1 MSVRS
6 VVRTSHIEFN
16 RPESP
21 QKPGT
26 TPARNSAPDPINR
39 FMSIKIFSHNE
50 PVTRAQ
56 AAAGKIQK
64 EKMGS
69 FSLDRAIKPRRVR
82 GVGCRLHAA
91 AGRLKLGPPPRRV
104 PPTQAQLASC
114 REPSPSFDS
123 SRLALRTF
131 IPADLGSLVDRF
143 TG

>member
-16 RPESP
+16 QPESP
-21 QKPGT
+21 QKPVT

-56 AAAGKIQK
+56 AAAGKYKKRKWEALVLI
-64 EKMGS
+64 ERSSRGGCG
-69 FSLDRAIKPRRVR
+69 VR
-82 GVGCRLHAA
+82 CRLHAA

-104 PPTQAQLASC
+104 PPTQAQLPSC
-114 REPSPSFDS
+114 REPGPSFDS
-123 SRLALRTF
+123 SRPALRTF